1 MSRNRTESLLRRKLY
16 THGSPVEIQHYTEAD
31 GGSRGPEWQP
41 GEADQINAYPDTS
54 GGSRQLGEL
63 FGVELQNDIAFTVLE
78 SELSDQATDGGHAG
92 ASHVTYNGRDYVV
105 EHIED
110 NGTPAVVL
118 HCTTEQDN

>member
-16 THGSPVEIQHYTEAD
+16 THGSAVEIQHYIEAD

-41 GEADQINAYPDTS
+41 GETDEINVYPDTS

-63 FGVELQNDIAFTVLE
+63 FGLELQNDIAFIALE
-78 SELSDQATDGGHAG
+78 SELSDQAADGGHAG
-92 ASHVTYNGRDYVV
+92 ASEVSYNDRSYVV

>member
-16 THGSPVEIQHYTEAD
+16 THGSAVEIQHYVE
-31 GGSRGPEWQP
+31 GGSGSRGPQWTE
-41 GEADQINAYPDTS
+41 GDTDEINAYPDTS

-63 FGVELQNDIAFTVLE
+63 FGVELQTDIAFHVLG
-78 SELSDQATDGGHAG
+78 SELSDQATDGGGAG
-92 ASHVTYNGRDYVV
+92 TSEVTYNGRTYPV

>member
-1 MSRNRTESLLRRKLY
+1 
-16 THGSPVEIQHYTEAD
+16 
-31 GGSRGPEWQP
+31 
-41 GEADQINAYPDTS
+41 
-54 GGSRQLGEL
+54 L
-63 FGVELQNDIAFTVLE
+63 FGLELQNDIAFIALE

-92 ASHVTYNGRDYVV
+92 ASEVSYNGRSYVV